1 MSSVIEY
8 RKEFENMILKGD
20 LKEALKTLVP
30 DSKEQ
35 IYLRF
40 CEEFKKCYEEKKISK
55 ELDQIIEIAES
66 KKLSGK
72 LTTILKTRRDL
83 LEYDL
88 PSTTK
93 ERKEKIID
101 DLFDNYCGERLDYD
115 APFFVREKKS
125 NNKDEEKEIN
135 NTPLILTEK
144 MIEDEVKKNIEKR
157 DIEYE
162 IENAPINKRHKL
174 FLEYIDKNKELNN
187 YRKFDI
193 PFYLMSKEEFTKV
206 INFINNSKKDL
217 SKYFNSSL
225 TVEQIMRLLSE
236 VKNPKFLAPEKF
248 VSMLINN
255 KYEKIIK
262 KAKNRNDLKEVKK
275 ILWELYDICKKYNN
289 RYVSGILLYILKL
302 NKMENIYELK
312 TLEEYLK
319 FPFKDIES
327 DEIYNIKNI
336 KTFNKRVNP
345 INIPDIN
352 FYQISQ
358 HKFIEDLLI
367 EFLYLNKAKKD
378 NLNAFL
384 KNDYIEKINL
394 IAELYKGEEISSEKY
409 KEYLGDSEYDE
420 IVKKTEMTICE
431 YNPKEFKI
439 NEDIK
444 IDIDFKNIKSI
455 NVSTYEINT
464 ENYYLETKAPLNS
477 LFNIE
482 GIIAS
487 NNMDIKI
494 EGGENP
500 FKRIRKTIELNQ
512 IEKGKPGIFLVEILG
527 KGISSRIIIKRGR
540 LNLIT
545 RNTSKGV
552 LCQIINEN
560 NKIMKDDKTYL
571 WYNNIKFSC
580 EPKEGII
587 ILPYKALVDPSNK
600 CILVHD

>member
-144 MIEDEVKKNIEKR
+144 MIEDEIKKNIEKR

-236 VKNPKFLAPEKF
+236 VNNPKFLAPEKF

-327 DEIYNIKNI
+327 DEIYNINNI

-378 NLNAFL
+378 NLNEFF
-384 KNDYIEKINL
+384 KNDYIEKLNL

-571 WYNNIKFSC
+571 WYNNIKFTC
-580 EPKEGII
+580 EPKEGIFV
-587 ILPYKALVDPSNK
+587 LPYKVLVDPSNMY
-600 CILVHD
+600 ISP